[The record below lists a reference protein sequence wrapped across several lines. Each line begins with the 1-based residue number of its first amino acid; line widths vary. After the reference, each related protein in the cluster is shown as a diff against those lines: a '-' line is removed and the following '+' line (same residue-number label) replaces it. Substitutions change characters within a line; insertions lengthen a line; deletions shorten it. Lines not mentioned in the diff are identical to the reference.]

1 MINLIIIDCHDI
13 GQHLGSYGWKTVPT
27 KNLDALASRGIRF
40 ENSFCTA
47 PQCSPSRAG
56 IYTGRY
62 PHANGMFGL
71 AHDPFNW
78 RLHPGEKH
86 LAHLLGEAG
95 YQTSLIGIQHL
106 TGDETKL
113 IEALGYE
120 NIWRLTKPDD
130 VGERVSKF
138 LAENLTFPFFLKI
151 GFWYPHRD
159 ENGRFKQAPPDMSLG
174 AEIPPY
180 LPQTPEAKQEIAE
193 LQGVIRAMD
202 EAVGQIW
209 SALEHFGLLKDTW
222 VIFTTDHGIAM
233 PRAKCTLYDPGI
245 ETALIMYAEPFNL
258 VGGKVLHEMISNV
271 DLVPTILEMLEL
283 ELPDN
288 LQGRSFSDLLRQKPF
303 SGRKEIFA
311 EKTFHTAYEPQR
323 AIRTKRYKL
332 IWNLEVGIMNVPGDI
347 MHSPIYPQMIDEVT
361 EERPYFEL
369 YDLLEDSNE
378 QHNLIGDPDYEEVFM
393 DLRHRLLD
401 WMKDT
406 QDPLLSGPIP
416 SPFYEYGKEKL
427 SKGSE

>member
-1 MINLIIIDCHDI
+1 
-13 GQHLGSYGWKTVPT
+13 
-27 KNLDALASRGIRF
+27 
-40 ENSFCTA
+40 
-47 PQCSPSRAG
+47 
-56 IYTGRY
+56 
-62 PHANGMFGL
+62 
-71 AHDPFNW
+71 
-78 RLHPGEKH
+78 
-86 LAHLLGEAG
+86 
-95 YQTSLIGIQHL
+95 
-106 TGDETKL
+106 
-113 IEALGYE
+113 
-120 NIWRLTKPDD
+120 
-130 VGERVSKF
+130 
-138 LAENLTFPFFLKI
+138 
-151 GFWYPHRD
+151 
-159 ENGRFKQAPPDMSLG
+159 
-174 AEIPPY
+174 
-180 LPQTPEAKQEIAE
+180 
-193 LQGVIRAMD
+193 
-202 EAVGQIW
+202 
-209 SALEHFGLLKDTW
+209 
-222 VIFTTDHGIAM
+222 
-233 PRAKCTLYDPGI
+233 
-245 ETALIMYAEPFNL
+245 MYAEPFNL

-369 YDLLEDSNE
+369 YDLLEDPNE